1 MMDVLSVSDLA
12 TEPDDDKVSLL
23 MGMLRHRLSPVMR
36 SQNIRL
42 EWEICDLPHDF
53 LLQDQSRLEL
63 MRLLQ
68 EAFANIIKH
77 AKASVVQFKIGLHT
91 HAITIDIQDNG
102 RGMEAAQIE
111 SSSAKGH
118 GVKNMH
124 QRAHKIGATL
134 TIHSTAEGT
143 GIHLSFPRSS
153 WT

>member
-1 MMDVLSVSDLA
+1 
-12 TEPDDDKVSLL
+12 

-36 SQNIRL
+36 SQKIKF
-42 EWEICDLPHDF
+42 EWETCDLPHDF
-53 LLQDQSRLEL
+53 LSQDQSRLEL

-77 AKASVVQFKIGLHT
+77 AKASVVQFKIRLHT

-111 SSSAKGH
+111 SQGSQGH
-118 GVKNMH
+118 GLKNMH

-134 TIHSTAEGT
+134 TIHSTSEGT

-153 WT
+153 SS